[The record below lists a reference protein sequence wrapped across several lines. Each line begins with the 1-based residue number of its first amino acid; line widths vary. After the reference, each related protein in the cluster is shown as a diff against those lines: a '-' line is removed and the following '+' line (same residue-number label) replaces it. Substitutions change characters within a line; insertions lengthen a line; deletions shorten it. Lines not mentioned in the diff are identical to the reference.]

1 MAVSMWL
8 LRGEAVVARQMN
20 KLLDFLQGDV
30 ILLSCGKFCTQFA
43 HRLHTKN
50 GKIFKNRQSKTRSQ
64 SNKGSVEN
72 RDVPA
77 VNPENEQVL

>member
-1 MAVSMWL
+1 M
-8 LRGEAVVARQMN
+8 VARQVN

-43 HRLHTKN
+43 HSLHTKN

-72 RDVPA
+72 RDVSA
-77 VNPENEQVL
+77 VNSENEQ